1 MANPYCFG
9 RQLGAGVDG
18 VVRICTDSSTGLQY
32 ACKSVNKSASDALLH
47 IRTEIAMLE
56 KLRGHPNI
64 IAYQGHFE
72 DDEQVHMAMDL
83 CEGGDLCEH
92 LQQKGPLTEREAA
105 RVMGVV
111 VCAVMYCH
119 GRGVMHRDLKPDNIL
134 FPRRNSSY
142 GELKL
147 ADFGAS
153 ADFSR
158 RRVFTEVEGTPWYLA
173 PEIFTGSY
181 DEKVD
186 VWSLGILLHIMLS
199 GYVPFDGETTGDIFQ
214 AIKRGRLDLKKGPWP
229 AISAEAKDLLKGM
242 LQKNPYR
249 RLRLTEILAHPWMQ
263 SSTGS
268 GLERWGN
275 MPASE
280 SVVVGG

>member
-1 MANPYCFG
+1 MENPYCLG

-18 VVRICTDSSTGLQY
+18 IVRICTDTFSGQLY
-32 ACKSVNKSASDALLH
+32 ACKSVSKSNSDALLH
-47 IRTEIAMLE
+47 IHTEIAMLE

-64 IAYQGHFE
+64 ITYHGHFE
-72 DDEQVHMAMDL
+72 DDEHVHMAMDL

-92 LQQKGPLTEREAA
+92 LQEKGPLPEREAA
-105 RVMGVV
+105 QVMRVLL
-111 VCAVMYCH
+111 CALMFCH

-158 RRVFTEVEGTPWYLA
+158 RRIFSEVEGTPWYLA
-173 PEIFTGSY
+173 PEVLSGSY

-186 VWSLGILLHIMLS
+186 VWSLGVLLHIMLC
-199 GYVPFDGETTGDIFQ
+199 GYVPFDGDTTPDVFQ
-214 AIKRGRLDLKKGPWP
+214 AIKRGRLDLKKDPWP
-229 AISAEAKDLLKGM
+229 SISAEAKDLLKGM
-242 LQKNPYR
+242 LHRNPYR
-249 RLRLTEILAHPWMQ
+249 RLRLAGVLAHPWMQ
-263 SSTGS
+263 SSAGS
-268 GLERWGN
+268 GVERWAN

>member
-1 MANPYCFG
+1 MENPYTLG
-9 RQLGAGVDG
+9 RQLGSGVDG
-18 VVRICTDSSTGLQY
+18 VVRICTDTSSGLQY
-32 ACKSVNKSASDALLH
+32 ACKSVNKSNLDALNH
-47 IRTEIAMLE
+47 VRTEIAMLE

-64 IAYQGHFE
+64 ITCHGHYE
-72 DDEQVHMAMDL
+72 DDEQVHLAMDL

-92 LQQKGPLTEREAA
+92 LQENGPLSERHAA
-105 RVMGVV
+105 QVMGAVV
-111 VCAVMYCH
+111 SALMFCH
-119 GRGVMHRDLKPDNIL
+119 GRGVVHRDLKPENIL

-158 RRVFTEVEGTPWYLA
+158 RRVFSDVEGTPWYLA
-173 PEIFTGSY
+173 PEVLSGSY

-186 VWSLGILLHIMLS
+186 VWSLGVLLHIMLC
-199 GYVPFDGETTGDIFQ
+199 GYVPFDGDTTPDIFQ
-214 AIKRGRLDLKKGPWP
+214 AIRRGRLDLKKDPWP
-229 AISAEAKDLLKGM
+229 SVSAEAKDLLKGM

-249 RLRLTEILAHPWMQ
+249 RLRLAEVLAHPWMQ
-263 SSTGS
+263 RPAAS
-268 GLERWGN
+268 GIERWGN
-275 MPASE
+275 MSASE